1 MSKLSRMTGPLVATV
16 FSAAVPFA
24 TAQTLNIGEVTAL
37 IAAASTSDE
46 ADELL
51 DGKSGDI
58 DFPYIGRMKA
68 IATVGEVDPNS
79 GNALTGYPDGQAA
92 WLANENTVRMVY
104 QSESALCPTRNAVR
118 QVRMCTPSTMI
129 GPAWLPSGCGS
140 LDYF

>member
-104 QSESALCPTRNAVR
+104 QSESRHYVQRDYPWPMQSALRL

-129 GPAWLPSGCGS
+129 GPAWLPS
-140 LDYF
+140 